1 MRFQLPPL
9 FEALA
14 KGKKYT
20 PLDSEIFRMML
31 KASIGVD
38 PKDFRGTIPLPT
50 GKMVRKNPSQGPL
63 EMFGPK
69 KRHPSEEKFKQ
80 DKLARALASN
90 KSRVQR
96 PGVPTGLSAQAKAKR
111 GEPFAR
117 DPKDRDAYNLPARS
131 KLFHSSYAGDAI
143 RKEGFR
149 PSKMGESG
157 PGVYLAPNK
166 YVGKRYPERDLLKVR
181 PDKDLRLLDRTT
193 PRGEKIF
200 RKTQGHSQKEWA
212 DQPKKL
218 KEAGYDGVYY
228 KSGKDPEIVV
238 HDPKALKAMIKRRA
252 QNKSRHRS

>member
-90 KSRVQR
+90 KSRQNR
-96 PGVPTGLSAQAKAKR
+96 RRIPTGISAEAKAK
-111 GEPFAR
+111 
-117 DPKDRDAYNLPARS
+117 
-131 KLFHSSYAGDAI
+131 
-143 RKEGFR
+143 
-149 PSKMGESG
+149 
-157 PGVYLAPNK
+157 GV
-166 YVGKRYPERDLLKVR
+166 GR
-181 PDKDLRLLDRTT
+181 
-193 PRGEKIF
+193 F
-200 RKTQGHSQKEWA
+200 
-212 DQPKKL
+212 
-218 KEAGYDGVYY
+218 
-228 KSGKDPEIVV
+228 
-238 HDPKALKAMIKRRA
+238 KA
-252 QNKSRHRS
+252 QEKSRHRS